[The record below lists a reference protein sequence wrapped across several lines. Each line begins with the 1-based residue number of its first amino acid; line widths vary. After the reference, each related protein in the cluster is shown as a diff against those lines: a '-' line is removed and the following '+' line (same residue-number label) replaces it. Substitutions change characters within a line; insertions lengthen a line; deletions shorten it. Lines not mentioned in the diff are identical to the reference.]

1 MIRSLIFVDII
12 SIEMNIEYQFVY
24 KNEVFIKSVQYTMY
38 SIAYKKKK
46 SELMSVLKT
55 QVMNKKTMIKYI
67 NMKYIPFK

>member
-12 SIEMNIEYQFVY
+12 SIEMHIEYQFVY